1 MSFTKGHGNKI
12 VYVDYV
18 VFALLLVVYTG
29 ITYWLFTKQAY
40 GSEMLYHSDVKAY
53 ILEMQGL
60 DSGYSFP
67 YQLFFKFA
75 AFLHLFIPAP
85 EMAVTAAVTILNSCS
100 LLAMKYY
107 GNRLLLP
114 ARIVWEGKEDSREK
128 SEDTGR
134 LVCGKQKKIQRSN
147 YLPLVVTGLVFSLFF
162 VSMLYGVGFELPGIW
177 RRYRGVFSPN
187 PYHNATY
194 LATRPF
200 AIVTFFVFVKILK
213 DYEERFCWKDVLFFG
228 VFLFLTTVT
237 KPSFTFILVPA
248 AGLIMLYRL
257 FRKKFSNFKNTL
269 LLGISFIPTFCALL
283 YQFFGVFGPV
293 EGEEKGIGFGLGKAW
308 SYHCDNIPL
317 AIFLGL
323 AFPLVVLVLN
333 FRELKKDGVFCL
345 AWQITGVSLFEILF
359 LYEKGF
365 RVGHLNFSWGYM
377 HGMFFAFTAA
387 TFLLY
392 KKTFINEKAE
402 LPESRTV
409 GKRKIRLLFLL
420 GQWGLFAVHL
430 LLGLLYFKTMLAG
443 ELYY

>member
-1 MSFTKGHGNKI
+1 MSFTKSRRNLFL
-12 VYVDYV
+12 YVDYV
-18 VFALLLVVYTG
+18 VFALLLMAYTG
-29 ITYWLFTKQAY
+29 ITYWLFSKQVY
-40 GSEMLYHSDVKAY
+40 GSEMLYHSDMKAY

-75 AFLHLFIPAP
+75 ALLHLFMKAP
-85 EMAVTAAVTILNSCS
+85 EMAVAVAVTVLNTLS
-100 LLAMKYY
+100 LVTMKYY
-107 GNRLLLP
+107 ANKLLLP
-114 ARIVWEGKEDSREK
+114 VDDGSAEAG
-128 SEDTGR
+128 
-134 LVCGKQKKIQRSN
+134 VCGKKEEKPEEDGDRSSRN
-147 YLPLVVTGLVFSLFF
+147 YLPFLVTGLVFALFF

-200 AIVTFFVFVKILK
+200 SIVTFFVFVKVLK
-213 DYEERFCWKDVLFFG
+213 DYEEKFQWKDVLFFG

-257 FRKKFSNFKNTL
+257 FRKKFQNLKNTL

-323 AFPLVVLVLN
+323 AFPLAVLVLN
-333 FRELKKDGVFCL
+333 LRDLKKDGVFRL
-345 AWQITGVSLFEILF
+345 AWQITAVSLFEILF

-377 HGMFFAFTAA
+377 HGMFFAFVASA
-387 TFLLY
+387 FLLFR
-392 KKTFINEKAE
+392 KTFGTKDTMNESGGFLEK
-402 LPESRTV
+402 PWVR
-409 GKRKIRLLFLL
+409 ILLLL
-420 GQWGLFAVHL
+420 GQWGLFALHL
-430 LLGLLYFKTMLAG
+430 LLGLLYFKTMLVG

>member
-1 MSFTKGHGNKI
+1 MSFTNGRNKI
-12 VYVDYV
+12 RYADYA
-18 VFALLLVVYTG
+18 VFSLLMVAYTG
-29 ITYWLFTKQAY
+29 VTYWLFSKQVY
-40 GSEMLYHSDVKAY
+40 GSEMLYHSDMKAY

-75 AFLHLFIPAP
+75 AFLHIFIKAP
-85 EMAVTAAVTILNSCS
+85 EMAVAVAVTILNSLS
-100 LLAMKYY
+100 LIVMKYY
-107 GNRLLLP
+107 LDRLL
-114 ARIVWEGKEDSREK
+114 IISEGEEK
-128 SEDTGR
+128 NHW
-134 LVCGKQKKIQRSN
+134 KKWI
-147 YLPLVVTGLVFSLFF
+147 PLMITGLVFALFF

-200 AIVTFFVFVKILK
+200 AIVTFFIFVRVLK
-213 DYEERFCWKDVLFFG
+213 DYEEQFKVRDVILFG

-248 AGLIMLYRL
+248 AGLILLYRL
-257 FRKKFSNFKNTL
+257 FAKRFQNFKNTL

-317 AIFLGL
+317 AICLGL
-323 AFPLVVLVLN
+323 AFPLVVLVFN
-333 FRELKKDGVFCL
+333 IRDLKKDGVYRL
-345 AWQITGVSLFEILF
+345 AWQITAVSVFEILF

-377 HGMFFAFTAA
+377 HGMFFAFVASA
-387 TFLLY
+387 YLLFQ
-392 KKTFINEKAE
+392 KTFMAGEV
-402 LPESRTV
+402 R
-409 GKRKIRLLFLL
+409 GKRSVRLLLLL
-420 GQWGLFAVHL
+420 GQWALFGLHL
-430 LLGLLYFKTMLAG
+430 LLGLLYFKTMLVG

>member
-1 MSFTKGHGNKI
+1 MSFTNSQKKI
-12 VYVDYV
+12 QYIDYV
-18 VFALLLVVYTG
+18 LFALLLVVYIG
-29 ITYWLFTKQAY
+29 ITYWLFSKQVY
-40 GSEMLYHSDVKAY
+40 GSEMLYHSDMKAY

-75 AFLHLFIPAP
+75 AFLHLFIKAP
-85 EMAVTAAVTILNSCS
+85 EMSVAVAVTILNTLS
-100 LLAMKYY
+100 LIVMKYY
-107 GNRLLLP
+107 LDRLLVT
-114 ARIVWEGKEDSREK
+114 AEIGEENKW
-128 SEDTGR
+128 
-134 LVCGKQKKIQRSN
+134 KKWIPF
-147 YLPLVVTGLVFSLFF
+147 LVTGLVFALFF

-200 AIVTFFVFVKILK
+200 TIVTFFIFVRVLR
-213 DYEERFCWKDVLFFG
+213 DYEERFKLRDVLLFG
-228 VFLFLTTVT
+228 VFLFLTTIT

-248 AGLIMLYRL
+248 AGLIMLYRM
-257 FRKKFSNFKNTL
+257 FRKKFRNFKNTL
-269 LLGISFIPTFCALL
+269 FLGLSFIPTFCALL

-317 AIFLGL
+317 AILLGL
-323 AFPLVVLVLN
+323 AFPLAVLVLN
-333 FRELKKDGVFCL
+333 FRDLKKDGVFRL
-345 AWQITGVSLFEILF
+345 AWQVTAVSMFEILF

-377 HGMFFAFTAA
+377 HGMFFAFVASA
-387 TFLLY
+387 FLLFQ
-392 KKTFINEKAE
+392 KTFERKQAKAE
-402 LPESRTV
+402 AGV
-409 GKRKIRLLFLL
+409 ACGKRGLRILLLV
-420 GQWGLFAVHL
+420 GQWGLFGLHL
-430 LLGLLYFKTMLAG
+430 LLGLLYFKTMLVG

>member
-1 MSFTKGHGNKI
+1 MSFTKCRNNKI
-12 VYVDYV
+12 RYVDYV
-18 VFALLLVVYTG
+18 FFAVLLAVYTG
-29 ITYWLFTKQAY
+29 ITYWLFSKQVY
-40 GSEMLYHSDVKAY
+40 GSEMLYHSDMKAY

-75 AFLHLFIPAP
+75 AFLHLFIKAP
-85 EMAVTAAVTILNSCS
+85 EMAVATAVTILNTCS
-100 LLAMKYY
+100 LIVMKYY
-107 GNRLLLP
+107 GDKMLF
-114 ARIVWEGKEDSREK
+114 AQKMQGCKGEK
-128 SEDTGR
+128 W
-134 LVCGKQKKIQRSN
+134 I
-147 YLPLVVTGLVFSLFF
+147 PFFITGLVFALFF

-200 AIVTFFVFVKILK
+200 SIVTFFVFVRVLK
-213 DYEERFCWKDVLFFG
+213 DYEEQFKLKDVLLFG
-228 VFLFLTTVT
+228 IFLFLSTVT

-248 AGLIMLYRL
+248 AGLILLYRL
-257 FRKKFSNFKNTL
+257 LQKKGKNLKNTIIVGL
-269 LLGISFIPTFCALL
+269 SFVPTFCALI

-317 AIFLGL
+317 AIFLGM
-323 AFPLVVLVLN
+323 AFPLAVLVLN
-333 FRELKKDGVFCL
+333 FKELKKDGVFRL
-345 AWQITGVSLFEILF
+345 AWQIMAVSLFEMLF

-377 HGMFFAFTAA
+377 HGLFFAFVAA
-387 TFLLY
+387 AFLLFR
-392 KKTFINEKAE
+392 KTFVINGTTLTEDNNSARRGFRM
-402 LPESRTV
+402 LM
-409 GKRKIRLLFLL
+409 LL
-420 GQWGLFAVHL
+420 GQWGLFGLHL
-430 LLGLLYFKTMLAG
+430 LLGLLYFKTMLVG

>member
-1 MSFTKGHGNKI
+1 MSFTKCHENKLR
-12 VYVDYV
+12 YADYAF
-18 VFALLLVVYTG
+18 FAILLAVYTG
-29 ITYWLFTKQAY
+29 ITYWLFSKQVY
-40 GSEMLYHSDVKAY
+40 GSEMLYHSDMKAY

-75 AFLHLFIPAP
+75 AFLHLFIKAP
-85 EMAVTAAVTILNSCS
+85 EMAVATAVTILNACS
-100 LLAMKYY
+100 LIAMKYY
-107 GNRLLLP
+107 GDKLLSSK
-114 ARIVWEGKEDSREK
+114 EGEDCK
-128 SEDTGR
+128 WAKWIPF
-134 LVCGKQKKIQRSN
+134 LI
-147 YLPLVVTGLVFSLFF
+147 TGLVFALFF

-200 AIVTFFVFVKILK
+200 SIVTFFVFVRVLK
-213 DYEERFCWKDVLFFG
+213 DYEEEFKIKDVFWFG
-228 VFLFLTTVT
+228 IFLFLTTIT

-248 AGLIMLYRL
+248 AGLILLYRL
-257 FRKKFSNFKNTL
+257 LQKKGKNFKNTMFVGL
-269 LLGISFIPTFCALL
+269 SFIPTFCALI
-283 YQFFGVFGPV
+283 YQFLGVFGPV

-323 AFPLVVLVLN
+323 AFPLAVLVLN
-333 FRELKKDGVFCL
+333 LRDLKKDGVFRL
-345 AWQITGVSLFEILF
+345 AWQMMLVSLFEMLF

-377 HGMFFAFTAA
+377 HGLFFAFAA
-387 TFLLY
+387 AAFLLFR
-392 KKTFINEKAE
+392 KTFIKNKSEPKE
-402 LPESRTV
+402 DMTS
-409 GKRKIRLLFLL
+409 GKRMVRILLLL
-420 GQWGLFAVHL
+420 GQWGLFGLHL

>member
-1 MSFTKGHGNKI
+1 MSFTKCRENKLR
-12 VYVDYV
+12 YADYAF
-18 VFALLLVVYTG
+18 FAMLLAVYTG
-29 ITYWLFTKQAY
+29 ITYWLFSKQVY
-40 GSEMLYHSDVKAY
+40 GSEMLYHSDMKAY

-75 AFLHLFIPAP
+75 AFLHLFIIAP
-85 EMAVTAAVTILNSCS
+85 EMAVATAVTILNTCS
-100 LLAMKYY
+100 LIAMKYY
-107 GNRLLLP
+107 GDKLLSSK
-114 ARIVWEGKEDSREK
+114 EGEDCK
-128 SEDTGR
+128 WVKWIPF
-134 LVCGKQKKIQRSN
+134 LI
-147 YLPLVVTGLVFSLFF
+147 TGLVFALFF

-200 AIVTFFVFVKILK
+200 SIVTFFVFVRVLK
-213 DYEERFCWKDVLFFG
+213 DYEEEFKIKDVFLFG
-228 VFLFLTTVT
+228 IFLFLTTIT

-248 AGLIMLYRL
+248 AGLILLYRL
-257 FRKKFSNFKNTL
+257 LQKKGKNFKNTMFVGL
-269 LLGISFIPTFCALL
+269 SFIPTFCALI

-323 AFPLVVLVLN
+323 AFPLAVLVLN
-333 FRELKKDGVFCL
+333 LRDLKKDGVFRL
-345 AWQITGVSLFEILF
+345 AWQMMLVSLFEMLF

-377 HGMFFAFTAA
+377 HGLFFAFAA
-387 TFLLY
+387 AAFLLFR
-392 KKTFINEKAE
+392 KTFIKNKSEPKE
-402 LPESRTV
+402 DMTS
-409 GKRKIRLLFLL
+409 GKRMVRILLLL
-420 GQWGLFAVHL
+420 GQWGLFGLHL